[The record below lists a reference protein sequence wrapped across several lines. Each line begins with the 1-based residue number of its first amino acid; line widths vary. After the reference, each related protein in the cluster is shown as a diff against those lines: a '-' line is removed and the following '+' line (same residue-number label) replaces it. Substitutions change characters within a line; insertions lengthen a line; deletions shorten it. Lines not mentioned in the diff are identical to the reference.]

1 MKIAIFGATGR
12 TGRVTLG
19 LALEQGFEVTA
30 LVRCGTPS
38 RLPPG
43 PSPSRVLVGDAR
55 DRGAVG
61 AALQGQEGALILLG
75 TGSDLGP
82 TTVMSEG
89 TRTILEA
96 MAEHGVRKVVACL
109 SAFLFWDPERVPERL
124 QAVTEDHRRMERLL
138 FPVLGSRAR
147 PGALRVHGA
156 APAGLPHNRP
166 KPPKIPPK
174 ISLKTPKFWRGVPK
188 PPNILGMRFLNPLG
202 TLSFPVLGPGA
213 GPERLRAVT
222 EDHRRM
228 ERLLRDSGSAVLV
241 MPPHIA
247 VDRPLTGDYE
257 VTVGA
262 AGGPGSS
269 RVISAPDLGH
279 FLLRCLRTDEFDGK
293 SVYVSRH
300 YPKE

>member
-19 LALEQGFEVTA
+19 LALEQGFEVTV
-30 LVRCGTPS
+30 LVRDPS
-38 RLPPG
+38 RLPAG
-43 PSPSRVLVGDAR
+43 PSPSRVVVGDAR
-55 DRGAVG
+55 DPGAVG
-61 AALQGQEGALILLG
+61 AALQGQDGGASCLG

-109 SAFLFWDPERVPERL
+109 SAFLLWDPERVPERL
-124 QAVTEDHRRMERLL
+124 
-138 FPVLGSRAR
+138 RA
-147 PGALRVHGA
+147 L
-156 APAGLPHNRP
+156 
-166 KPPKIPPK
+166 
-174 ISLKTPKFWRGVPK
+174 
-188 PPNILGMRFLNPLG
+188 
-202 TLSFPVLGPGA
+202 
-213 GPERLRAVT
+213 T

-228 ERLLRDSGSAVLV
+228 ERLLRDSGLPAVLV
-241 MPPHIA
+241 MPPRHL
-247 VDRPLTGDYE
+247 DRPLTGDYE

-262 AGGPGSS
+262 AGGPAPP

-279 FLLRCLRTDEFDGK
+279 FMLRCLRTDEFDGK